1 MAHCQPEEMD
11 GVSIY
16 SRAAI
21 GIFGTVIDMKP
32 TILACTT
39 VYSGYL
45 TVDALQVRLS
55 DGSIVSR
62 EVERHGDA
70 AAVLP
75 YDRERCCALVVRLF
89 RAPVFQEAGLEAIEE
104 ACAGMIS
111 EAGQDAEATARR
123 EAYEELGVRL
133 ASMDLVSRVWS
144 SPGVSS
150 ERVSLFLAP
159 YVAADRIG
167 AGGGVRGEHEGITVA
182 ERSLAVLAAAA
193 DQGRI
198 EDRKLL
204 SLVLALR
211 LRHPE
216 LFAP

>member
-1 MAHCQPEEMD
+1 
-11 GVSIY
+11 
-16 SRAAI
+16 
-21 GIFGTVIDMKP
+21 MKP
-32 TILACTT
+32 VILECTT

-45 TVDALQVRLS
+45 TVDTLQVRLS

-75 YDRERCCALVVRLF
+75 YDRERCCALVVHLF
-89 RAPVFQEAGLEAIEE
+89 RAPVFKEAGTVAMEE

-111 EAGQDAEATARR
+111 QAGEDAEAAARR

-133 ASMDLVSRVWS
+133 SSLDLVSRVWS
-144 SPGVSS
+144 TPGVSS

-159 YVAADRIG
+159 YVSADRIA
-167 AGGGVRGEHEGITVA
+167 AGGGRRGEHEGISVV
-182 ERSLAVLAAAA
+182 ERSLATLATAA

-198 EDRKLL
+198 EDGKLL
-204 SLVLALR
+204 TLVLALR

-216 LFAP
+216 LFAASRTPGP

>member
-1 MAHCQPEEMD
+1 MGWP
-11 GVSIY
+11 
-16 SRAAI
+16 AI

-75 YDRERCCALVVRLF
+75 YDRERCCALVVHLF
-89 RAPVFQEAGLEAIEE
+89 RAPVFQEAGMEAIEE

-159 YVAADRIG
+159 YVAADRIA
-167 AGGGVRGEHEGITVA
+167 AGGGIRGEHEGITVV

-198 EDRKLL
+198 EDHKLL

>member
-1 MAHCQPEEMD
+1 
-11 GVSIY
+11 
-16 SRAAI
+16 
-21 GIFGTVIDMKP
+21 MKP
-32 TILACTT
+32 VILERTT

-75 YDRERCCALVVRLF
+75 YDRERRCALIVSLF
-89 RAPVFQEAGLEAIEE
+89 RAPVLQEAGMDAMEE

-111 EAGQDAEATARR
+111 GVVEEAEAAARR
-123 EAYEELGVRL
+123 EAFEELGVRL
-133 ASMDLVSRVWS
+133 NSLDLVARVWS

-159 YVAADRIG
+159 YTAADRIA
-167 AGGGVRGEHEGITVA
+167 AGGGLREEHEGITVV
-182 ERSLAVLAAAA
+182 ERPLTTLAAAA

-198 EDRKLL
+198 EDGKLL
-204 SLVLALR
+204 TLVLALQ
-211 LRHPE
+211 LRSPD
-216 LFAP
+216 LFAA

>member
-1 MAHCQPEEMD
+1 
-11 GVSIY
+11 
-16 SRAAI
+16 
-21 GIFGTVIDMKP
+21 MKP
-32 TILACTT
+32 VILECTT

-75 YDRERCCALVVRLF
+75 YDRERRCALVVRLF
-89 RAPVFQEAGLEAIEE
+89 RAPVFQEAAMEMMEE

-111 EAGQDAEATARR
+111 EVGQDAEATARR

-150 ERVSLFLAP
+150 ERISLFIAP
-159 YVAADRIG
+159 YASADRIG
-167 AGGGVRGEHEGITVA
+167 AGGGLRSEHEGIDVV
-182 ERSLAVLAAAA
+182 ERPLTTLAAAA

-198 EDRKLL
+198 EDSKLL
-204 SLVLALR
+204 TLVLALR

-216 LFAP
+216 LFAA